1 MHGQDENFIT
11 HFGPCFQPRSPGVTK
26 RNNAVSRLTAICKLS
41 LDNAII
47 LDTAQPDKRIN
58 RGSRWTGRAGKFVV
72 STLLIYISLEAFPN
86 YS

>member
-26 RNNAVSRLTAICKLS
+26 RNNAISRLTAICKLS

-58 RGSRWTGRAGKFVV
+58 RGSRRDGTGRDVRRKHFVDLHFLGGF
-72 STLLIYISLEAFPN
+72 S
-86 YS
+86 